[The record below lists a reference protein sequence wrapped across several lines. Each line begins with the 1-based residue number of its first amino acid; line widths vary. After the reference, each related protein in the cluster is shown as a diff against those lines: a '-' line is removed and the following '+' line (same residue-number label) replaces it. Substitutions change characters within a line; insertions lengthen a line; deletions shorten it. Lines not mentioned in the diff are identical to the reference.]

1 MKLLYPLLL
10 VIIIGVNFQSCKDA
24 YSSETIQ
31 AIAPEKAPFVWE
43 NANLYFLLTDRFN
56 NGDTHQRPKF

>member
-31 AIAPEKAPFVWE
+31 AIAPEKGPFVWE